1 MKDNHNK
8 IFPAISPAILNLKI
22 NKIIIKAKL
31 DKNSSN
37 QLLVWLSFV
46 NGPSREHNY
55 IHKLYI

>member
-46 NGPSREHNY
+46 NGLSREHNY
-55 IHKLYI
+55 IHK